1 VIVDNGSCCN
11 CCSSRLVDKLASTMK
26 PHPKPYKF
34 QWINNDGDIIFKNQV
49 SVSIFTGKY
58 EEEVTHDVVPM
69 EVSHILLACS

>member
-1 VIVDNGSCCN
+1 
-11 CCSSRLVDKLASTMK
+11 MK